1 VSDSGGKDPGVKDP
15 GGKDPGVKDPGVK
28 DPGVSDP
35 GEAGRPAPA
44 RATRRVGPF
53 RSSTFRLA
61 LFSMAPFG
69 VLVVILFGF
78 LYIGTVELIDAQA
91 NATIEAEVRGLS
103 EQYNG
108 RGLGRLIQVI
118 QERSGVNGEKGSVY
132 LLTGPDL
139 TPLAGN
145 LRSWPADAVQK
156 GDWLSFTVQHRT
168 GDVVTTQQIRAR
180 PFRLAGGFRL
190 LVGRDMAERQEFQVV
205 IAKTLA
211 WALGITIL
219 LGIAVA
225 IYLSRKLLRR
235 VEAVA
240 ATSRTIVF
248 GDLARRMPIDGSGD
262 EFDHLSA
269 SLNDMLDQIEQLMTG
284 MRAVADSLAHDLRSP
299 LTRLKG
305 RIEVALRRG
314 GDASEYRKT
323 LGATIADTDAI
334 LSTFNALL
342 AIAQAE
348 AGAARGGMLP
358 LELGR
363 IARDAAELYEPLAE
377 EKGIRFEQSV
387 ADGIAIVGHPQLLAQ
402 SVANLLDNAIKY
414 TPAGGAIALTLDES
428 GPNAELRVADSGP
441 GIAPQDRERVLE
453 RFVRLDVSRT
463 TPGSGL
469 GLALVAAVAKLHRAR
484 LTLEDNGPGLKVTLS
499 FEKAPAGSLPVDA
512 AA

>member
-1 VSDSGGKDPGVKDP
+1 
-15 GGKDPGVKDPGVK
+15 
-28 DPGVSDP
+28 
-35 GEAGRPAPA
+35 
-44 RATRRVGPF
+44 
-53 RSSTFRLA
+53 
-61 LFSMAPFG
+61 MAPFG
-69 VLVVILFGF
+69 ILVVILFGF

-108 RGLGRLIQVI
+108 RGLGRLIEVI
-118 QERSGVNGEKGSVY
+118 GERSGANGEKGSVY

-145 LRSWPADAVQK
+145 LKSWPADAVQR
-156 GDWLSFTVQHRT
+156 GDWLSFTVQRRA
-168 GDVVTTQQIRAR
+168 GDGITTHEIRAR

-190 LVGRDMAERQEFQVV
+190 LVGRDMAERREFQLA
-205 IAKTLA
+205 IATTLA
-211 WALGITIL
+211 WALGITIV
-219 LGIAVA
+219 LGVAVA
-225 IYLSRKLLRR
+225 LYLSRKLLRR

-240 ATSRTIVF
+240 ATSRTIVH
-248 GDLARRMPIDGSGD
+248 GDLARRIPIEGSGD

-314 GDASEYRKT
+314 GDAAEYRKI
-323 LGATIADTDAI
+323 LAATIADTDAI
-334 LSTFNALL
+334 LGTFNALL
-342 AIAQAE
+342 SIAQAE
-348 AGAARGGMLP
+348 VGAARDGMLP

-402 SVANLLDNAIKY
+402 SVANLLDNAVKY
-414 TPAGGAIALTLDES
+414 TPAGGTISLSLEDA
-428 GPNAELRVADSGP
+428 GPRAELRVADSGP
-441 GIAPQDRERVLE
+441 GIEEKDRERVLE

-469 GLALVAAVAKLHRAR
+469 GLSLVAAVAKLHRAR
-484 LTLEDNGPGLKVTLS
+484 LTLEDNAPGLKVTLS
-499 FEKAPAGSLPVDA
+499 FERAPAGAATA
-512 AA
+512 AAA

>member
-1 VSDSGGKDPGVKDP
+1 VSDRP
-15 GGKDPGVKDPGVK
+15 
-28 DPGVSDP
+28 
-35 GEAGRPAPA
+35 EAERANVEKPAQSRPSP
-44 RATRRVGPF
+44 RALGPL

-61 LFSMAPFG
+61 LFYMAPFG
-69 VLVVILFGF
+69 ILVVILFGF
-78 LYIGTVELIDAQA
+78 LYIGTVELIDAQT

-108 RGLGRLIQVI
+108 RGLGRLIEVI
-118 QERSGVNGEKGSVY
+118 AERSGANGEKGSVY

-145 LRSWPADAVQK
+145 LKSWPADAVQQ
-156 GDWLSFTVQHRT
+156 GDWLSFTVQRRA
-168 GDVVTTQQIRAR
+168 GDDITTHEIRAR

-190 LVGRDMAERQEFQVV
+190 LVGRDMAERREFQLA
-205 IAKTLA
+205 IAETLA
-211 WALGITIL
+211 WALGITIV

-225 IYLSRKLLRR
+225 LYLSRKLLRR

-240 ATSRTIVF
+240 ATSRTIVH
-248 GDLARRMPIDGSGD
+248 GDLARRMPIEGSGD

-284 MRAVADSLAHDLRSP
+284 MRAVADSMAHDLRSP

-314 GDASEYRKT
+314 GDAAEYRKT
-323 LGATIADTDAI
+323 LAATIVDTDAI
-334 LSTFNALL
+334 LGTFNALL
-342 AIAQAE
+342 SIAQAE
-348 AGAARGGMLP
+348 VGAARDGMLP
-358 LELGR
+358 LALGR

-402 SVANLLDNAIKY
+402 SVANLLDNAVKY
-414 TPAGGAIALTLDES
+414 TPAGGTISLSLEDAGAR
-428 GPNAELRVADSGP
+428 AELRVADSGP
-441 GIAPQDRERVLE
+441 GIEEKDRARVLE

-469 GLALVAAVAKLHRAR
+469 GLSLVAAVAKLHRAR
-484 LTLEDNGPGLKVTLS
+484 LTLEDNAPGLKVTLA
-499 FEKAPAGSLPVDA
+499 FEKAPAGAEPKTA
-512 AA
+512 AKAT